1 MTVAVYHWLL
11 LFHLLGAFCFF
22 AGAAVAG
29 TLQIGA
35 MRRERPSEI
44 LTLLRLTRVGVLI
57 VVAGAVLTI
66 VFGIALAH
74 HLGLGLT
81 PTWIRASLG
90 LWLVSIVLGAI
101 GGRTAR
107 HARYRAEELAGGA
120 DEPDPEL
127 TALVRHRPSLILSYL
142 SSILLVAI
150 LVLMVWRPG

>member
-1 MTVAVYHWLL
+1 MTAYHWLL
-11 LFHLLGAFCFF
+11 FFHLLGAFCFF

-66 VFGIALAH
+66 VFGMALAS
-74 HLGLGLT
+74 HLGYGTT
-81 PTWIRASLG
+81 PAWIRASLA
-90 LWLVSIVLGAI
+90 LWLAAVVLGAI

-107 HARYRAEELAGGA
+107 RARYRAEELAAGA
-120 DEPDPEL
+120 DVPDEEL
-127 TALVRHRPSLILSYL
+127 TALVRHRPSLLLSYA

-150 LVLMVWRPG
+150 VVLMVWRPA